1 MKWQRY
7 VLQIRTR
14 VLQQFSTSVKTPGL
28 LISMALYVLLIFAP
42 RCDEHARSLRYEFGW
57 GCQSAGDLAYQA
69 VSRILISCFFSKSE
83 SNAALGG
90 ILNGSCPETDP
101 LYR

>member
-1 MKWQRY
+1 MW
-7 VLQIRTR
+7 ICNS
-14 VLQQFSTSVKTPGL
+14 FPFIGPN
-28 LISMALYVLLIFAP
+28 I
-42 RCDEHARSLRYEFGW
+42 GW
-57 GCQSAGDLAYQA
+57 GCQSVGDLACQ
-69 VSRILISCFFSKSE
+69 LISCFFSKSE